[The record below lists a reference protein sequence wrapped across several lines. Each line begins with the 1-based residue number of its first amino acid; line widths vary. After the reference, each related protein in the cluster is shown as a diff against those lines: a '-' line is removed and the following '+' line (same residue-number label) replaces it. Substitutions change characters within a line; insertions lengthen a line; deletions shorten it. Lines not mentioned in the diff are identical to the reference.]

1 MRIFGNWTSSKKWTV
16 RNKVAIFKYS
26 DSPMPKLRKRF
37 TKSERLE
44 IVKHSLESD
53 VRIVDLAEDYGVHP
67 NTIYKWREAY
77 FKEHGIEPSGQGVK
91 KMSEEEGE
99 IARLKKQLREAEL
112 ERDILKKAIGIFS
125 KRDGRSTNLS

>member
-1 MRIFGNWTSSKKWTV
+1 
-16 RNKVAIFKYS
+16 
-26 DSPMPKLRKRF
+26 MPKLRKRF
-37 TKSERLE
+37 TQSERLE

-53 VRIVDLAEDYGVHP
+53 VRIVDLAEDYGIHP
-67 NTIYKWREAY
+67 TTISRWREAY
-77 FKEHGIEPSGQGVK
+77 FKEHGIKPSGQGIK